1 MNVIPWGGKPISAP
15 GIYSGVPMADYHEQL
30 TVGPSIS
37 SGGLRTIENRSCA
50 HYFVDSYLNP
60 DREPRTDTSAFAMGR
75 AVHELAGG
83 EPGFW
88 RRYALRPERYPPA
101 KHDHAKNL
109 WWRATKED
117 QGNAWSANADW
128 CRAWTQVAEG
138 LGWTVLTEAQLLDIR
153 GMCGSLERHPAVSE
167 GILHGLVEH
176 SLVWRDEQTGV
187 WLKARP
193 DVIPVDC
200 DMVVDLKT
208 CASADHQ
215 SCCRAITDHG
225 YHMQLA
231 LVYEGLVALT
241 GRRITDFILVF
252 VEKSP
257 PYAVGV
263 KLLDFTDVEYG
274 RRQLRRAIDR
284 FARCVELNEWPA
296 YDDED
301 VPATLLP
308 FYRKRLAD
316 EAEQRLL
323 PALDPIQAPEAAE

>member
-1 MNVIPWGGKPISAP
+1 VKVTPWSGEPISEP
-15 GIYSGVPMADYHEQL
+15 GVYSGVPMAIYHEQL
-30 TVGPSIS
+30 TVAPSVS

-60 DREPRTDTSAFAMGR
+60 DRAPREDTDAFAMGR

-83 EPGFW
+83 EAGFW
-88 RRYALRPERYPPA
+88 SRYALRPDTY
-101 KHDHAKNL
+101 
-109 WWRATKED
+109 ED
-117 QGNAWSANADW
+117 EKGGEKPWSGNANACKAW
-128 CRAWTQVAEG
+128 LAAQKLAGRAI
-138 LGWTVLTEAQLLDIR
+138 LTKAQLADIR
-153 GMCGSLERHPAVSE
+153 GMCAALERHPAVGE

-176 SLVWRDEQTGV
+176 SLVWRDQATGV

-208 CASADHQ
+208 CVSADHQ

-241 GRRITDFILVF
+241 GRRVTDFVLVF

-263 KLLDFTDVEYG
+263 KLLDFTDLEYG
-274 RRQLRRAIDR
+274 RRQLRRSIDK
-284 FARCVELNEWPA
+284 FARCVERAEWPT
-296 YDDED
+296 YEDED

-323 PALDPIQAPEAAE
+323 PTLEPLPEQLEPAE